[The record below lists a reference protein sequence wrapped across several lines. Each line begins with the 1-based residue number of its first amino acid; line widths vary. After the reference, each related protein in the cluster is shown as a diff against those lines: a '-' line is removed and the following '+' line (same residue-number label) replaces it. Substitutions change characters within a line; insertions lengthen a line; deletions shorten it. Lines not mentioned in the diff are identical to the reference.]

1 MQPSSKALQT
11 RAVEIMVD
19 SFTFSQGSPE
29 RLPLLFY
36 SVVTSFTVPAMV
48 ENTL

>member
-1 MQPSSKALQT
+1 MQPSSRALNI

-29 RLPLLFY
+29 RLPQYFY
-36 SVVTSFTVPAMV
+36 CVVTFFTVPAMV